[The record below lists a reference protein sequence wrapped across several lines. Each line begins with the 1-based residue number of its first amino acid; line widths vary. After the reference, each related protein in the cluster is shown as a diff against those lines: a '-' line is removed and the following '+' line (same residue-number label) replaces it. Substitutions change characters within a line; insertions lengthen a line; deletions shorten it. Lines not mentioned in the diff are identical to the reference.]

1 MTLDALGRC
10 LEDALRQ
17 AAPAPPPSGILV
29 RAARDILAMAESYC
43 RDGDH
48 FIRTGDC
55 VNGLASFAYGHG
67 WLDCGVRIG
76 LVRAT
81 PPHTGTVTIPDR
93 LPSRETDRLM
103 EKSARYQRMLGAAV
117 AAVGETAP
125 PGTPAR
131 AAGDAAYRVAAH
143 CLCRARAVH
152 PATHAL
158 AVLSYGYG
166 WLDCA
171 VRIGALSAGNRR
183 DLFCI

>member
-1 MTLDALGRC
+1 MTPDAPGRC
-10 LEDALRQ
+10 LRHVLKT
-17 AAPAPPPSGILV
+17 AAPAPPPPGILA
-29 RAARDILAMAESYC
+29 RAARDILTMADSYC

-76 LVRAT
+76 LVRAA
-81 PPHTGTVTIPDR
+81 PLHDVTVTIPGR
-93 LPSRETDRLM
+93 LPSRETGRLVEKRDRY
-103 EKSARYQRMLGAAV
+103 ERMLGAAL
-117 AAVGETAP
+117 AAVVESAP

-131 AAGDAAYRVAAH
+131 AAGDVASRVAAH
-143 CLCRARAVH
+143 CLCRGREPS

-158 AVLSYGYG
+158 TVLSYGYG

-171 VRIGALSAGNRR
+171 VRIGVLSAGNRV